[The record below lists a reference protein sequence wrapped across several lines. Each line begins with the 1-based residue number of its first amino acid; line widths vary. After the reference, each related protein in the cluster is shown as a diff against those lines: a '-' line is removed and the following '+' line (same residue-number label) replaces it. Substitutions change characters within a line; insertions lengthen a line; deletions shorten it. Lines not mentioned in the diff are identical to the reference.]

1 MGIVSDI
8 FHHRNLGSK
17 SGHSGL
23 KIGLAKVAFDLVYIC
38 ILVGVY
44 YFVFYGIDLC
54 LLKYGF
60 YEKEMALFNTLP
72 KKAFLFVIV
81 FNIINFVIYFIMKLF
96 RHKHLSLWWTMVHR
110 TVFVLGKMIIQYLLL
125 LFVLSLVGDEWLLK
139 IKLFGL
145 STVASIAFLYF
156 CAVRIILNTITSKP
170 LWYARAKEN
179 SISTGYKDVG
189 FYTAN
194 WCGDIY
200 YVGTANDGTGKR
212 MYNYYTGKGCSDGD
226 KFAGLRLGLRFRIYK
241 SNNPDLWEK
250 VLYIVL
256 GAPYRNRENPVRSQN
271 VKKTSN
277 YKMK

>member
-1 MGIVSDI
+1 
-8 FHHRNLGSK
+8 
-17 SGHSGL
+17 
-23 KIGLAKVAFDLVYIC
+23 
-38 ILVGVY
+38 
-44 YFVFYGIDLC
+44 
-54 LLKYGF
+54 
-60 YEKEMALFNTLP
+60 
-72 KKAFLFVIV
+72 
-81 FNIINFVIYFIMKLF
+81 
-96 RHKHLSLWWTMVHR
+96 
-110 TVFVLGKMIIQYLLL
+110 
-125 LFVLSLVGDEWLLK
+125 
-139 IKLFGL
+139 
-145 STVASIAFLYF
+145 
-156 CAVRIILNTITSKP
+156 

-194 WCGDIY
+194 WCGDVY

-250 VLYIVL
+250 VLYILL